1 MKKRY
6 IFIVIIIAL
15 IISIIIIKYDN
26 KINILNIE
34 DEYSVETNSVIEN
47 DTTNLVKNN
56 VNFERIT
63 SYINRLDFK
72 IKVLSVLND
81 EEYATYNKE
90 LLTLEEEVNKNLN
103 LIKKDENLFNNTISS
118 FESLDNKINKCF
130 EEIGISTKNNEL
142 QSINAEIIDID
153 DENYFVKSAEKEYKV
168 SKEIYSEKELKIG
181 DEITIYYNNIY
192 YYTDEN
198 IIAGFYI
205 K

>member
-6 IFIVIIIAL
+6 IFIVIIIVL
-15 IISIIIIKYDN
+15 VISIIIIKYDN
-26 KINILNIE
+26 KINILNVE

-63 SYINRLDFK
+63 SYIDRLDFK

-81 EEYATYNKE
+81 EEYVTYNKE

-142 QSINAEIIDID
+142 QSINVEIIDID

-181 DEITIYYNNIY
+181 DEVTIYYNNIY

>member
-6 IFIVIIIAL
+6 IFIVIIIVL
-15 IISIIIIKYDN
+15 VISIIIIKYDN
-26 KINILNIE
+26 KINILNVE
-34 DEYSVETNSVIEN
+34 DDISVETNSVIEN

-63 SYINRLDFK
+63 SYIDRLDFK

-81 EEYATYNKE
+81 EEYVTYNKE

-142 QSINAEIIDID
+142 QSINVEIIDID

-181 DEITIYYNNIY
+181 DEVTIYYNDIY